1 MFICVPDSIK
11 SYVTDISPDHWRI
24 QAVVIESANSKTLL
38 INSYFPYD
46 KRNQEDNDELDDLTE
61 TLEVIRNIIKD
72 CECDSV
78 VLAGDLNAD

>member
-46 KRNQEDNDELDDLTE
+46 KRNQEDNDELDDLT
-61 TLEVIRNIIKD
+61 
-72 CECDSV
+72 
-78 VLAGDLNAD
+78 